1 MDKGRSGG
9 DELSS
14 DEMATLLSILA
25 KEYKTT
31 TASLLQKLNLV
42 SGDLNALHRLLTGDK
57 TVEWSPEE
65 DDLLAKNSEL
75 LKRWKGNEQAE
86 LRRKYVAYKVK

>member
-1 MDKGRSGG
+1 MDKGHSG
-9 DELSS
+9 DELTST
-14 DEMATLLSILA
+14 EMSALLAILS

-31 TASLLQKLNLV
+31 TASLLHKLNLV
-42 SGDLNALHRLLTGDK
+42 SGDLNSLHRLLSGDK

-65 DDLLAKNSEL
+65 DDMLAKNSEL

-86 LRRKYVAYKVK
+86 LRRKYVAYKTK

>member
-1 MDKGRSGG
+1 MDKGYAN

-14 DEMATLLSILA
+14 AEMSALVSILS

-31 TASLLQKLNLV
+31 ASSLLHKLNLV
-42 SGDLNALHRLLTGDK
+42 SGDLNALHRLLSGDK

-65 DDLLAKNSEL
+65 DDMLAKNSEL
-75 LKRWKGNEQAE
+75 LKRWKGNDQAE
-86 LRRKYVAYKVK
+86 LRRKYIAYKTK